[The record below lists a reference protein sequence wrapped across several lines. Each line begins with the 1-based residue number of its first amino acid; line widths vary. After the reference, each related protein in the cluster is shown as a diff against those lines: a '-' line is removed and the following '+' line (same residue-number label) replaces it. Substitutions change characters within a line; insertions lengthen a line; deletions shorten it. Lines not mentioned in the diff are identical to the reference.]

1 MNCRQST
8 KERTGG
14 QATYDGADAKAR
26 PVSGEP
32 DERALLMGMP
42 LVHLRSAAE
51 ICERHGRVVLPA
63 GGPGDL
69 DRTAQGAT
77 VLLMASD
84 AGDDEVSAATWSARF
99 VGRVHHEPGDPLPT
113 MLPASWVE
121 THAADE
127 PPPPAEPARRG
138 GRGRGRRRGRE
149 RKPSVRSRSSW
160 WRTSASSP
168 CRSGSSPTSSSAS
181 NAAGDERSSRGF
193 PPSSDLPPDRRS
205 RLPVELA

>member
-1 MNCRQST
+1 
-8 KERTGG
+8 
-14 QATYDGADAKAR
+14 
-26 PVSGEP
+26 
-32 DERALLMGMP
+32 MGMP

-69 DRTAQGAT
+69 DRTTQGAT

-121 THAADE
+121 AHAADVPLE
-127 PPPPAEPARRG
+127 PAEPTEVDDEDEDEDALGPQSFLVVEDLRELPMQEWVFTNELVDKQRRG
-138 GRGRGRRRGRE
+138 GRTFFPRV
-149 RKPSVRSRSSW
+149 PTLVR
-160 WRTSASSP
+160 
-168 CRSGSSPTSSSAS
+168 
-181 NAAGDERSSRGF
+181 
-193 PPSSDLPPDRRS
+193 PP
-205 RLPVELA
+205 A

>member
-1 MNCRQST
+1 
-8 KERTGG
+8 
-14 QATYDGADAKAR
+14 
-26 PVSGEP
+26 
-32 DERALLMGMP
+32 MGMP

-127 PPPPAEPARRG
+127 PPPPAEPAGGDEDEDEDEEEALGPQSFLVVEDLRELPMQEWVFTNELVGKQRRG
-138 GRGRGRRRGRE
+138 GRTFFPRV
-149 RKPSVRSRSSW
+149 PTLVR
-160 WRTSASSP
+160 
-168 CRSGSSPTSSSAS
+168 
-181 NAAGDERSSRGF
+181 
-193 PPSSDLPPDRRS
+193 PP
-205 RLPVELA
+205 A

>member
-1 MNCRQST
+1 MN
-8 KERTGG
+8 
-14 QATYDGADAKAR
+14 
-26 PVSGEP
+26 GEP

-51 ICERHGRVVLPA
+51 TCERHGRVVLPA

-69 DRTAQGAT
+69 DRTAPGST

-121 THAADE
+121 AHAADE
-127 PPPPAEPARRG
+127 PPPPVEPADVEEDEDDDDDDDEDALGPQSFLVVEDLRELPMQEWVFTNELVGKQRRG
-138 GRGRGRRRGRE
+138 GRTFFPRV
-149 RKPSVRSRSSW
+149 PTLVR
-160 WRTSASSP
+160 
-168 CRSGSSPTSSSAS
+168 
-181 NAAGDERSSRGF
+181 
-193 PPSSDLPPDRRS
+193 PP
-205 RLPVELA
+205 A